1 MFGYVRIDKPEMKV
15 REYETYRSV
24 YCGLCRAMGR
34 CTGCSSRMT
43 LSYDFA
49 FLLLFRTVLARER
62 MTYTERRC
70 LAHPTRKKPMIDATD
85 ETDYV
90 ACAAALLTYYKCRD
104 DLMDESGGRRML
116 VRSLYPT
123 AKRMRRKA
131 LRRFPELCRLDE
143 CIADAMDVIA
153 LEEKKCHPSAD
164 FYAELS
170 GGMLGAIFSFGLGK
184 TEERIARVIGK
195 HIGKWI
201 YLIDAF
207 EDLDEDREKGRF
219 NPFLLTHPES
229 ESEEERK
236 KLVEIVRVALLNE
249 LAETEK
255 AVDLVDFSGYED
267 VREILFNILYLGMP
281 KTAERILSVGAEIS
295 CDAERDG
302 EEGEV

>member
-15 REYETYRSV
+15 REYEAYRSA

-49 FLLLFRTVLARER
+49 FLLLFRTVLSREKI
-62 MTYTERRC
+62 TYTHRRC
-70 LAHPTRKKPMIDATD
+70 LAHPTRKKPMMDATG

-90 ACAAALLTYYKCRD
+90 ACAAALLTYYKCKD
-104 DLMDESGGRRML
+104 DLMDEVGSRRML
-116 VRSLYPT
+116 ARSLYPT
-123 AKRMRRKA
+123 AKRMRRRA
-131 LRRFPELCRLDE
+131 LRRFPALSRLDE
-143 CIADAMDVIA
+143 CIGEAMDVIA
-153 LEEKKCHPSAD
+153 REERKNHPSAD

-170 GGMLGAIFSFGLGK
+170 GGMLASIFSFGLGK

-207 EDLDEDREKGRF
+207 EDLDKDREKGRF
-219 NPFLLTHPES
+219 NPFLLTCPEAVDI
-229 ESEEERK
+229 EGRAR
-236 KLVEIVRVALLNE
+236 LAEIVRIALLSE

-255 AVDLVDFSGYED
+255 AMDLIDFSGYEE
-267 VREILFNILYLGMP
+267 VQAILSNILYLGMP
-281 KTAERILSVGAEIS
+281 KTAERILAVGAGKP
-295 CDAERDG
+295 CDTALDG